1 MRTALSARVPM
12 PQHGPV
18 YCETPA
24 ILDAGFPVEP
34 WNAYSSLVI
43 VFFGLASLVLV
54 IRRAGQAYELYALCA
69 LLIFNGI
76 GSVLWHGL
84 RARWALAFDVFP
96 ALVFLVCTMFLWSRR
111 IFSLWK
117 SIAVIVVFFLLL
129 ELQRLLGLDLTR
141 IGIWVALAPA
151 VIVVALWLI
160 FGTAALSRKA
170 ARFGSLSLAFAL
182 AGLAFRTFDRATCAY
197 LPFGSHFL
205 WHILLSFAAFLGVLT
220 LIVLTELK
228 ASGAG
233 NDRQDV
239 AVAA

>member
-1 MRTALSARVPM
+1 M
-12 PQHGPV
+12 PPRGPI

-24 ILDAGFPVEP
+24 FLGAGFPAEP

-54 IRRAGQAYELYALCA
+54 IRRAGRAYELYGLCG

-84 RARWALAFDVFP
+84 RERWALAFDVFP
-96 ALVFLVCTMFLWSRR
+96 ALIFLVCTMFLWSLR
-111 IFSLWK
+111 IYSLWK
-117 SIAVIVVFFLLL
+117 SVVVIVVLFAIL
-129 ELQRLLGLDLTR
+129 ELQRLSGLDLAR

-160 FGTAALSRKA
+160 LGTATRSRKA
-170 ARFGSLSLAFAL
+170 AGFGSLSLAFAL
-182 AGLAFRTFDRATCAY
+182 AGLGFRTLDRAACAW

-205 WHILLSFAAFLGVLT
+205 WHMLLSFAAFLGVLT

-228 ASGAG
+228 AAGTGKGRQGAA
-233 NDRQDV
+233 

>member
-1 MRTALSARVPM
+1 M
-12 PQHGPV
+12 PPHGPI

-24 ILDAGFPVEP
+24 FVGVGFPVEP

-43 VFFGLASLVLV
+43 VFFGLASLALV
-54 IRRAGQAYELYALCA
+54 ARRTARAYELYALCA

-84 RARWALAFDVFP
+84 RARWALAFDVIP
-96 ALVFLVCTMFLWSRR
+96 ALIFLVCTMFLWSRR
-111 IFSLWK
+111 IFPLWK
-117 SIAVIVVFFLLL
+117 SIAVIVVFFSIL
-129 ELQRLLGLDLTR
+129 ELQRVLGLDLAG

-160 FGTAALSRKA
+160 LGTAARSRRA
-170 ARFGSLSLAFAL
+170 AGIGGLSLAFAL
-182 AGLAFRTFDRATCAY
+182 AGLCCRTLDRAACAY

-220 LIVLTELK
+220 LILLTELK
-228 ASGAG
+228 AAG
-233 NDRQDV
+233 PGNAGETT
-239 AVAA
+239 AVAT

>member
-1 MRTALSARVPM
+1 M
-12 PQHGPV
+12 PPRGPI

-24 ILDAGFPVEP
+24 ILGTGFPAEP

-54 IRRAGQAYELYALCA
+54 LRRAGRAYELYALCG

-96 ALVFLVCTMFLWSRR
+96 ALIFLVCTMFLWSVR
-111 IFSLWK
+111 IFPLRK
-117 SIAVIVVFFLLL
+117 SVVVIAVFFAIL
-129 ELQRLLGLDLTR
+129 ELQRLLGLDLAR

-151 VIVVALWLI
+151 VIVVAVWLI
-160 FGTAALSRKA
+160 LGTAALSRKA

-182 AGLAFRTFDRATCAY
+182 AGLGFRTLDHAACAW

-205 WHILLSFAAFLGVLT
+205 WHVLLSFAAFLGVLT

-228 ASGAG
+228 AAGSGRG
-233 NDRQDV
+233 QEG
-239 AVAA
+239 VAAAA